1 MFSRIDEPIPPLRG
15 DIDAIPF
22 RDNGRALLLLRDPA
36 GYSEQLL
43 TFPAEAG
50 MLFSLFDGTRS
61 VAQLCAEFFIGRGRL
76 QAIMKMELPKNPTLM
91 EISESQR
98 VA

>member
-1 MFSRIDEPIPPLRG
+1 MSKELPLRAITLDKYRAVQRRFQELYEEKRLRIDDVE
-15 DIDAIPF
+15 
-22 RDNGRALLLLRDPA
+22 
-36 GYSEQLL
+36 
-43 TFPAEAG
+43 
-50 MLFSLFDGTRS
+50 
-61 VAQLCAEFFIGRGRL
+61 AQLCAEFFIGRGRL